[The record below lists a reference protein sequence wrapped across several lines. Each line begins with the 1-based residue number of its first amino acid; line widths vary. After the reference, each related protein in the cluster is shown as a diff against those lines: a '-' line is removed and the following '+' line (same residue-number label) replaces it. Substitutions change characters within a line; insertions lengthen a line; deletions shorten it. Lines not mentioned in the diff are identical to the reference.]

1 MFDTHQSGS
10 IDAKD
15 IETMLCGFGI
25 SLEKE
30 ELDARLS
37 MMASRK
43 CITFPEFL
51 TLLSPSINADRTA
64 EAHEVFAIMDS
75 DGSGGISNVELRHIM
90 QNLGECIPDEE
101 VDAMLAA
108 ADDDGGGTIEID
120 EFVEFLCS
128 LD

>member
-120 EFVEFLCS
+120 E
-128 LD
+128 